1 MEGMDGGGAAHV
13 VGSDSSR
20 ELPAAP
26 LATTVTQ
33 LVPVS
38 PTDPNRALW
47 DEEATRTGGFG
58 LALAI
63 ICLLALPALPFHG
76 GNATLRLM
84 TEIGLA
90 LLAAV
95 GLWVRRRV
103 RRGRY
108 TRAAFRIFLVTAASV
123 SFVVQY
129 YVGFFSA
136 APTVVA
142 IGITF
147 FALGDDHRWA
157 IGASIAVAVAYALM
171 ATAFTLDLIADPGL
185 VVVGAEVPKSVR
197 LWAVFLIP
205 VIFLTAV
212 WQARLSRRA
221 TYDAMTRL
229 GAAQR
234 LAQEREAQLR
244 EAQRE
249 LDVVLEAGAG
259 GAGVHTGRR
268 AGSYLLG
275 EVIGRGGVG
284 EVYRASRDQTGDWA
298 AVKVLHTHLLR
309 DEGQL
314 TRFQREAQ
322 ATEALRSPHV
332 VRVFETGV
340 IDGRAPYLAME
351 LLSGHD
357 LAWHLRSTGRLRLPD
372 ALELARQVAIGLD
385 TAHATG
391 VVHRDIQPRNLFL
404 AERSP
409 GQAWTILDFGISKLQ
424 GTSGTLTEGMVIG
437 TPSYMAPEQARG
449 RASDTRA
456 DVFSLAAVLYR
467 ALTGRPPFVGP
478 NLPSI
483 LYDLVFE
490 TPPAPSTLN
499 PDLPRAIDE
508 VVMRGLAKEADQRF
522 ASAGAFADA
531 LAAAAARR
539 TS

>member
-1 MEGMDGGGAAHV
+1 MVRGDAGAAPTGADLAV
-13 VGSDSSR
+13 EPVAPPRAATQLADG
-20 ELPAAP
+20 PAA
-26 LATTVTQ
+26 
-33 LVPVS
+33 
-38 PTDPNRALW
+38 DPQRALW
-47 DEEATRTGGFG
+47 QEEATRAGGFG
-58 LALAI
+58 LVLALV
-63 ICLLALPALPFHG
+63 CLLALPTLPFHG
-76 GNATLRLM
+76 GDVLLQALTAVGL
-84 TEIGLA
+84 GALA
-90 LLAAV
+90 LV

-103 RRGRY
+103 GQGRY
-108 TRAAFRIFLVTAASV
+108 TRPVFRVFLVSAAAV

-136 APTVVA
+136 APTIVA

-157 IGASIAVAVAYALM
+157 IGASIAVSAAYAVM
-171 ATAFTLDLIADPGL
+171 ATAFTFDLIPDPGL
-185 VVVGAEVPKSVR
+185 VVAGDHVPRSVR
-197 LWAVFLIP
+197 IWAVFLIP

-221 TYDAMTRL
+221 TYDAVTRL
-229 GAAQR
+229 GAALR

-249 LDVVLEAGAG
+249 LDVALEAGAG

-275 EVIGRGGVG
+275 TVIGRGGVG
-284 EVYRASRDQTGDWA
+284 EVYRASHEQTGERA

-309 DEGQL
+309 DEAQL
-314 TRFQREAQ
+314 TRFQREAR
-322 ATEALRSPHV
+322 ATEELRSPHV
-332 VRVFETGV
+332 VSVFESGL

-357 LAWHLRSTGRLRLPD
+357 LAWHLRSTGRLSLPD
-372 ALELARQVAIGLD
+372 ALALARQVAVGLD
-385 TAHATG
+385 AAHATG

-404 AERSP
+404 AERST
-409 GQAWTILDFGISKLQ
+409 GTAWIILDFGISKLQ

-449 RASDTRA
+449 RASDVRA

-467 ALTGRPPFVGP
+467 ALTGRPPFGGSD
-478 NLPSI
+478 LPSI

-490 TPPAPSTLN
+490 TPPLPSALN
-499 PDLPRAIDE
+499 PELPRAIDD
-508 VVMRGLAKEADQRF
+508 VIMRGLAKEAEARF
-522 ASAGAFADA
+522 ASAGAFAAA
-531 LAAAAARR
+531 LAAAA
-539 TS
+539 SL